1 MDEPIRVYKNMIWEI
16 LSDESKLFILE
27 LLIQGEF
34 KGDCKLI
41 SRVDNE
47 TTIMEIRDKHGHE
60 MILPINILDILND

>member
-41 SRVDNE
+41 SVVE
-47 TTIMEIRDKHGHE
+47 GGTTIMEIRDNYDHY
-60 MILPINILDILND
+60 MVLPINILDILND

>member
-41 SRVDNE
+41 TVVE
-47 TTIMEIRDKHGHE
+47 GGTTIMEIRDNYDHY
-60 MILPINILDILND
+60 MVLPINILDILND